1 MEEKKKSRKLKSS
14 IPYSIVAS
22 MSILLS
28 MEENSTK
35 INAIPTEQPLHNP
48 MASHSLMSTIVT
60 LYTLILL
67 YFPTT
72 IAFSPVLISTSLLL
86 LSLLKLG
93 AAQRAKK
100 PESKDPS
107 LQVSRD
113 FAYHDDCTSCANDS
127 VFDTDSKPDLDPD
140 PIRFHDDY
148 FSNCEKDS
156 VFDPE
161 PKPDRDSDC
170 FGESTM
176 DAVCG
181 NDSAYDPEPK
191 PFCGDS
197 FVEWNVR
204 APLEV
209 IYEAYEE
216 EEEECTE
223 EKREE
228 ELRVIERYASL
239 SMYYPETDTDS
250 SSDGDSPVIG
260 NWDSPE
266 KLCFQW
272 DEEEDREELIE
283 IELDFC
289 KRNSEVEEENL
300 IEIDLTPANLPVGLF
315 CN

>member
-1 MEEKKKSRKLKSS
+1 MEEEKKSRQLNPPS
-14 IPYSIVAS
+14 IFNIS
-22 MSILLS
+22 LS

-35 INAIPTEQPLHNP
+35 INAIPTEQPLHSP
-48 MASHSLMSTIVT
+48 MASHPLMSTVVT

-113 FAYHDDCTSCANDS
+113 FAYHDDCTSCEKDW
-127 VFDTDSKPDLDPD
+127 VFDPEPKPDLDPD
-140 PIRFHDDY
+140 PIRFHDNC
-148 FSNCEKDS
+148 FVESNVGSNCEKDS

-170 FGESTM
+170 FVECTT

-181 NDSAYDPEPK
+181 KDSVYDPEPR

-209 IYEAYEE
+209 IYEAYEG

-228 ELRVIERYASL
+228 ELRIIQRYASL

-266 KLCFQW
+266 KSCFRW

-300 IEIDLTPANLPVGLF
+300 IEIDLTPANLPLGLF